1 MERFIKNW
9 LKMMEKTIEKIRL
22 KNSTTKSQIVKA
34 RKQLIQREQL
44 GEDLR
49 PVDFDQLKIQRDDY
63 KRKIKQ
69 SAMYILQI
77 KKVIGIANIE

>member
-1 MERFIKNW
+1 
-9 LKMMEKTIEKIRL
+9 MMEKTIEKIRL